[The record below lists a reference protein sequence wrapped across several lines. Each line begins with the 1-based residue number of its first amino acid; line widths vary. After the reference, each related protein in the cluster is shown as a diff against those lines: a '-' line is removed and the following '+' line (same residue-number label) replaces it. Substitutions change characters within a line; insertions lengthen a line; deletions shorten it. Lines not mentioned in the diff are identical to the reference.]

1 VGFAVQNAV
10 WFVAKHLA
18 AFVSPQTQKLVKNK
32 PSLSNRIEIEIIFFL
47 NLFIF

>member
-32 PSLSNRIEIEIIFFL
+32 CSLSNLRAV
-47 NLFIF
+47 